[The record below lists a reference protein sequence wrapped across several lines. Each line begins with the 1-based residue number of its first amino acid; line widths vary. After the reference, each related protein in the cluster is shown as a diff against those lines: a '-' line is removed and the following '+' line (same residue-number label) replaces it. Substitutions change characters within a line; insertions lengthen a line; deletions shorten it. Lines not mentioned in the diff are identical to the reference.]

1 MSELT
6 NALDRIRIYLEIN
19 YPDIAS
25 KLPAGLP
32 LKKIEER
39 FQTLPYKLP
48 QEVYELYQWCG
59 GWDWET
65 ENWDTVF
72 APYYGTMTLCS
83 PPGGIETA
91 IDLYKYGVRYIGKP
105 LIPIF
110 GYDKIFLC
118 VVGDWQEKYPSPI
131 VYVSEIYQIELEFV
145 SLTSMIQVTAEA
157 WETGVAYINEK
168 GFVECD
174 EQKFFAIYRQHNSEL
189 PQMVLSRLK
198 PELEIARCERGK
210 LYKTWDSIDEN
221 VHWLTQC
228 WPDLSV
234 EHFSPELIEPII
246 REMHKPKETSFSHYA
261 KMILDKLK
269 YKF

>member
-19 YPDIAS
+19 YPDVAS
-25 KLPAGLP
+25 KLPLGLP
-32 LKKIEER
+32 LEKIEES
-39 FQTLPYKLP
+39 FKPYRLP

-83 PPGGIETA
+83 PQAAMETA
-91 IDLYKYGVRYIGKP
+91 IDLDKYGVRYIGKP

-110 GYDKIFLC
+110 GYDRIFLC
-118 VVGDWQEKYPSPI
+118 VVGDWQGKDPSPI
-131 VYVSEIYQIELEFV
+131 GYVSEIYQLELEYV
-145 SLTSMIQVTAEA
+145 SLTSMMQVTAEA
-157 WETGVAYINEK
+157 WETGAAYIDKE

-174 EQKFFAIYRQHNSEL
+174 DQKFFAIYRQHNSEL
-189 PQMVLSRLK
+189 PQMVLNRLK
-198 PELEIARCERGK
+198 LELEIAAAERGK

-228 WPDLSV
+228 WTDLSV
-234 EHFSPELIEPII
+234 EHFSPELIKPIV
-246 REMHKPKETSFSHYA
+246 REIDKPKETSFSHYA
-261 KMILDKLK
+261 KMILERLK
-269 YKF
+269 YKS